1 MKIKVA
7 TVRVLNCA
15 SLWFARK
22 SVIKNIK
29 QVNVRAWMR
38 SWHASGE
45 LCGRELRVARTG
57 TCTTYL
63 RLTAS
68 HAHVVLCSSLRS
80 SSQIF
85 EQKKDCSQPS
95 LRAGNSQI
103 GFCVRCYEYQVLWV
117 PSANALVLSDTYTSR
132 HSVTAVREI
141 LEGLQWGGEQRTFSF
156 SGVVI
161 LKYKVDR
168 ISMASKWQT

>member
-1 MKIKVA
+1 M
-7 TVRVLNCA
+7 RVLDCA

-45 LCGRELRVARTG
+45 RCGRELRVARTG
-57 TCTTYL
+57 TCTSYL

-103 GFCVRCYEYQVLWV
+103 GFVFGVMSS
-117 PSANALVLSDTYTSR
+117 PASALVLSDTYTAR
-132 HSVTAVREI
+132 HSVTTVREI
-141 LEGLQWGGEQRTFSF
+141 LDGLQWGGKQRPFSF

-168 ISMASKWQT
+168 ISMAFKWQT